1 MESSLGML
9 YWIEKHPG
17 LASWVQ
23 AIGSIIAIAIA
34 IAVPWWQKRQAMKQ
48 AQDVDRAQLRHLLH
62 TLLDEITVAVEA
74 FKEEGDNLLATE
86 AGTPIRTTI
95 PLLENPFPIYHA
107 CMPRLGQIPDEELRK
122 LVIIGYG
129 RAIGFVASVRFNN
142 VLIERQEQAEYLQA
156 IRPDVIHK
164 QLLDG
169 RSYVLNHYGDSLR
182 SSYREALDAT
192 ETMQVALRG
201 ALTST

>member
-23 AIGSIIAIAIA
+23 ALGSIIAIAIA

-107 CMPRLGQIPDEELRK
+107 CMPKLGQIPDEGLRK

-164 QLLDG
+164 QLLEG

-201 ALTST
+201 ALTSA